1 MVRLQL
7 GAPGG
12 VINEEVRG
20 EMTALAESTT
30 PERTLAVLDAVTTA
44 RQRIDANVSPVLA
57 LEAMLVV
64 AARRPV
70 AA

>member
-1 MVRLQL
+1 
-7 GAPGG
+7 
-12 VINEEVRG
+12 
-20 EMTALAESTT
+20 MTALADATR
-30 PERTLAVLDAVTTA
+30 PERTLAVLEAVSTA